1 MFSFFKSALEKDLIK
16 LGFGELVNGYKQ
28 KVKTNEWTKQQ
39 FNEAIKAFH
48 AKHKSEINNLGNVNV
63 STRQSFDVDDQ
74 IVPLN
79 LQNIQQE
86 FIDVDFIYSSLLF
99 EYTNHKRIHSKAL
112 QELTAI
118 LNRDF
123 PDATIDTNLAEA
135 LKTVDLKSLID
146 QAIVDPTFTNK
157 NSLKTIFQE
166 LNNRL

>member
-28 KVKTNEWTKQQ
+28 KVKNKEWTKEQ
-39 FNEAIKAFH
+39 FNEAIKEFH
-48 AKHKSEINNLGNVNV
+48 TKHKNEINNLGNVNV

-86 FIDVDFIYSSLLF
+86 FIDVDYIYSSLLF
-99 EYTNHKRIHSKAL
+99 EFTNRKRIHSKAL

-118 LNRDF
+118 LKRDF
-123 PDATIDTNLAEA
+123 PDAVIDLSLAEE
-135 LKTVDLKSLID
+135 LKTTDLKSLID
-146 QAIVDPTFTNK
+146 LAMVDPNTANK
-157 NSLKTIFQE
+157 NHLRTVYQE
-166 LNNRL
+166 LLNRI